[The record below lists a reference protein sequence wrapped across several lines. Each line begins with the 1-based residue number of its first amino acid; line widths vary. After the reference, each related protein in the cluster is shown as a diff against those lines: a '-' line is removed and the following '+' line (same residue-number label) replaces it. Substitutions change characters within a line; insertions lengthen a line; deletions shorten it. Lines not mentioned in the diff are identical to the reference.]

1 MADGM
6 VTTITP
12 RLLLLECTRR
22 GIDPG
27 KLLAETGMSLNSL
40 QMSTHL
46 PVEKM
51 PVLWDRIIRLTGEEM
66 FGLHAAEKVPFG
78 EYRLLDYMM
87 AAGSS
92 ALQALLLSC
101 QSFSLVNNV
110 FLLSLRWQR
119 NLAYFELLNPGD
131 PEYLPRPYIEYILTN
146 YLVRLRSVTQTC
158 FSPIEVHVTYR
169 KPESIREYDRV
180 FGAPVRFGQTANR
193 MIFSRNS
200 MEAPIS
206 SADPELFELLQT
218 HMKRKLHNLSQD
230 STLLCNIRMILQEG
244 LKDGTTGLVH
254 VSRQLA
260 MSCRGLQRA
269 IFASGTTFRGILDD
283 VRREQMLRLLDEIDL
298 PIYEIAFRLG
308 FGSVSSF
315 THACHRWT
323 GLSPH
328 SYRKHIHRG
337 AA

>member
-22 GIDPG
+22 GIDQE

-40 QMSTHL
+40 LTSAHL
-46 PVEKM
+46 PVARM
-51 PVLWDRIIRLTGEEM
+51 HVLWDSILRLTGEPM

-78 EYRLLDYMM
+78 EYRLLDYMV
-87 AAGSS
+87 AAGPSPQ
-92 ALQALLLSC
+92 QALLLSC
-101 QSFSLVNNV
+101 QSFSLVNNA

-119 NLAYFELLNPGD
+119 NLAYFELFNPGD
-131 PEYLPRPYIEYILTN
+131 PEYLSRPYVEYIFTN
-146 YLVRLRSVTQTC
+146 YLVRLRSVTQTA
-158 FSPIEVHVTYR
+158 FRPVEVHVTYP
-169 KPESIREYDRV
+169 KPESTREYDRV
-180 FGAPVRFGQTANR
+180 FGAPVRFGQMANR
-193 MIFSRNS
+193 MIFSRDL
-200 MEAPIS
+200 METPIS
-206 SADPELFELLQT
+206 SADPELFELMEN
-218 HMKRKLHNLSQD
+218 HMKRKLHNLGQD
-230 STLLCNIRMILQEG
+230 SILLCNIRMILKEG
-244 LKDGTTGLVH
+244 LRDGTTDLAH

-269 IFASGTTFRGILDD
+269 ILASGTTFRGILDD

-308 FGSVSSF
+308 FGSVSAF

-323 GLSPH
+323 GLSPY
-328 SYRKHIHRG
+328 SYRKQIYRG